1 MDTLRT
7 RYPPHLDYKKPQK
20 VARACP
26 RPENAI
32 FENHTHTVCVCDHTN
47 TRGEHEDSMA
57 DVMRYGSDVVVV
69 CA

>member
-32 FENHTHTVCVCDHTN
+32 FEKTLILD
-47 TRGEHEDSMA
+47 DD
-57 DVMRYGSDVVVV
+57 DVDVDCDVVR
-69 CA
+69 